1 MLKQVLLIGAA
12 AISFPA
18 LAQEAPPSPGTTPP
32 TEQPEAAPMPDSAP
46 APTDT
51 TAPAPI
57 EPATDT
63 MAPAGEAPAQTAPAS
78 PAPSSSAAATPAQI
92 AQIVETEFPTYDGD
106 KSGDLSAAEFGAWMK
121 KLRTAQDPAVDPE
134 SADVNSWI
142 DQAYGAADAD
152 KSGSVTKEELIAFL
166 SRGA

>member
-51 TAPAPI
+51 TAPAPT

-63 MAPAGEAPAQTAPAS
+63 MAPAQTAPAS

-106 KSGDLSAAEFGAWMK
+106 KSGDLSSAEFGAWMK

-134 SADVNSWI
+134 SADVKSWI
-142 DQAYGAADAD
+142 NQAYGAADAD
-152 KSGSVTKEELIAFL
+152 KSGSVTKEELVAFL

>member
-1 MLKQVLLIGAA
+1 MLKHVLLIGAA

-51 TAPAPI
+51 TAPAPA

-63 MAPAGEAPAQTAPAS
+63 MAPAQTAPAS

-134 SADVNSWI
+134 SADVKSWI

-152 KSGSVTKEELIAFL
+152 KSGSVTKEELVAFL

>member
-46 APTDT
+46 APADT
-51 TAPAPI
+51 TAPAPT

-63 MAPAGEAPAQTAPAS
+63 MAPASEAPAQTA

-106 KSGDLSAAEFGAWMK
+106 KSGDLSSAEFGAWMK

-134 SADVNSWI
+134 SADVKSWI

-152 KSGSVTKEELIAFL
+152 KSGSVTKEELVAFL

>member
-51 TAPAPI
+51 TAPPAP
-57 EPATDT
+57 TDT
-63 MAPAGEAPAQTAPAS
+63 MAPASEAPAQTA

-134 SADVNSWI
+134 SADVKSWI

-152 KSGSVTKEELIAFL
+152 KSGSVTKEELVAFL
-166 SRGA
+166 SRGG

>member
-18 LAQEAPPSPGTTPP
+18 LAQEAPPSPGATPP

-46 APTDT
+46 APIDT
-51 TAPAPI
+51 TAPAPT

-63 MAPAGEAPAQTAPAS
+63 MAPASEAPAQTAPAS
-78 PAPSSSAAATPAQI
+78 PAPSSSAAATPTQI

-134 SADVNSWI
+134 SADVKSWI

-152 KSGSVTKEELIAFL
+152 KSGSVTKEELVAFL

>member
-51 TAPAPI
+51 TAPPAP
-57 EPATDT
+57 TDT
-63 MAPAGEAPAQTAPAS
+63 SQ
-78 PAPSSSAAATPAQI
+78 
-92 AQIVETEFPTYDGD
+92 
-106 KSGDLSAAEFGAWMK
+106 
-121 KLRTAQDPAVDPE
+121 
-134 SADVNSWI
+134 
-142 DQAYGAADAD
+142 
-152 KSGSVTKEELIAFL
+152 
-166 SRGA
+166 RGACADRAGPVEQRSRDPRANRPDRRNRISDL

>member
-1 MLKQVLLIGAA
+1 MGR
-12 AISFPA
+12 P
-18 LAQEAPPSPGTTPP
+18 LAGVDRFANHPRSATSSERGRLPPCPFRKGGGSQTDAGPPPIQEIDNV
-32 TEQPEAAPMPDSAP
+32 E
-46 APTDT
+46 
-51 TAPAPI
+51 
-57 EPATDT
+57 ATDT
-63 MAPAGEAPAQTAPAS
+63 MAPASEAPAQTA

-134 SADVNSWI
+134 SADVKSWI

-152 KSGSVTKEELIAFL
+152 KSGSVTKEELVAFL
-166 SRGA
+166 SRGG

>member
-51 TAPAPI
+51 TAPPAP
-57 EPATDT
+57 TDT
-63 MAPAGEAPAQTAPAS
+63 MAPASEAPAQTA

-106 KSGDLSAAEFGAWMK
+106 KSGDLSSAEFGAWMK

-134 SADVNSWI
+134 SADVKSWI

-152 KSGSVTKEELIAFL
+152 KSGSVTKEELVAFL

>member
-18 LAQEAPPSPGTTPP
+18 LAQEAPPSPGATPP

-46 APTDT
+46 APADT
-51 TAPAPI
+51 TAPAPT

-63 MAPAGEAPAQTAPAS
+63 MAPASEAPAQTA

-134 SADVNSWI
+134 SADVKSWI

-152 KSGSVTKEELIAFL
+152 KSGSVTKEELVAFL

>member
-46 APTDT
+46 APIDT
-51 TAPAPI
+51 TAPAPT

-63 MAPAGEAPAQTAPAS
+63 MAPASEAPAQTAPAS
-78 PAPSSSAAATPAQI
+78 PASSSSAAATPAQI

-134 SADVNSWI
+134 SADVKSWI

-152 KSGSVTKEELIAFL
+152 KSGSVTKEELVAFL

>member
-51 TAPAPI
+51 TAPPAP
-57 EPATDT
+57 TDT
-63 MAPAGEAPAQTAPAS
+63 MAPASEAPAQTA

-134 SADVNSWI
+134 SADVKSWI

-152 KSGSVTKEELIAFL
+152 KSGSVTKEELVAFL

>member
-46 APTDT
+46 EPTDT
-51 TAPAPI
+51 TAPAPT

-63 MAPAGEAPAQTAPAS
+63 MAPAQTAPAS

-134 SADVNSWI
+134 SADVKSWI

-152 KSGSVTKEELIAFL
+152 KSGSVTKEELVAFL

>member
-1 MLKQVLLIGAA
+1 
-12 AISFPA
+12 
-18 LAQEAPPSPGTTPP
+18 
-32 TEQPEAAPMPDSAP
+32 MPDSAP

-51 TAPAPI
+51 TAPPAP
-57 EPATDT
+57 TDT
-63 MAPAGEAPAQTAPAS
+63 MAPASEAPAQTA

-134 SADVNSWI
+134 SADVKSWI

-152 KSGSVTKEELIAFL
+152 KSGSVTKEELVAFL
-166 SRGA
+166 SRGG

>member
-18 LAQEAPPSPGTTPP
+18 LAQEAPPSPGATPP

-46 APTDT
+46 APIDT
-51 TAPAPI
+51 TAPAPT

-63 MAPAGEAPAQTAPAS
+63 MAPASEAPAQTA

-106 KSGDLSAAEFGAWMK
+106 KSGDLSSAEFGAWMK

-134 SADVNSWI
+134 SADVKSWI

-152 KSGSVTKEELIAFL
+152 KSGSVTKEELVAFL

>member
-51 TAPAPI
+51 TAPAPT

-63 MAPAGEAPAQTAPAS
+63 MAPAQTAPAS

-106 KSGDLSAAEFGAWMK
+106 KSGDLSSAEFGAWMK

-134 SADVNSWI
+134 SADVKSWI

-152 KSGSVTKEELIAFL
+152 KSGSVTKEELVAFL